1 MSTAPYDPALPAR
14 VRIFAVVFA
23 LLAAL
28 TLPAGALQTNDDE
41 PNGPSQEELDQ
52 MLAPLALYPDE
63 LLSQVLMAST
73 YPLELVEAAR
83 FAKANPDL
91 EGDALT
97 KALEEKDW
105 DPSVKSLVNFPD
117 VLKSLD
123 DQLEWTRKIGD
134 AFLADQ
140 KAVLDTVQKL
150 RSKAKE
156 AGNLESTEEM
166 TVTTEASAES
176 VTKEIIVIESA
187 KPDVVYVPVYDPV
200 VVYGTWWWPAY
211 PPPVYYRPPYYRPG
225 IFVTFGVGFAM
236 GAAWG
241 YAWGGC
247 SWRRSSVNINV
258 NRNVNIN
265 ANIDRN
271 RYKTQVGGGRG
282 EGTWQHDPKHR
293 KGVEYKDRATAKKFE
308 GKSRAD
314 AQRAR
319 ESYRGRANADR
330 ESLSRA
336 RSEGRIDSQGRSRER
351 ADRGDRSSST
361 RSRSQGSNERSRD
374 RSGSRSSERS
384 KSRSSTRSSGRSGAF
399 TGHRGSHS
407 SSRASS
413 RGKASRSRS
422 GGRAARGG
430 RGR

>member
-1 MSTAPYDPALPAR
+1 MTPAPLAPATPSR
-14 VRIFAVVFA
+14 WRTVAVLAA
-23 LLAAL
+23 LLA
-28 TLPAGALQTNDDE
+28 TLATPVRALQSDDAE
-41 PNGPSQEELDQ
+41 TAGPSQEELDQ

-73 YPLELVEAAR
+73 YPLEIVEAAR

-91 EGDALT
+91 KDDALT
-97 KALEEKDW
+97 EALEAKDW

-123 DQLEWTRKIGD
+123 DQLEWTRKMGD

-150 RSKAKE
+150 RSKAKD
-156 AGNLESTEEM
+156 AGNLESSEEM
-166 TVTTEASAES
+166 KVTTEPSPES
-176 VTKEIIVIESA
+176 ETKEVIVIESA

-200 VVYGTWWWPAY
+200 VVYGTWWYPAY

-225 IFVTFGVGFAM
+225 VFITFGVGFAM

-247 SWRRSSVNINV
+247 NWGRSSVNINV

-271 RYKTQVGGGRG
+271 RYKTQVGGGSG
-282 EGTWQHDPKHR
+282 KGNWQHDPKHR

-308 GKSRAD
+308 GRSRSD

-336 RSEGRIDSQGRSRER
+336 RSEGRIDARGRTGEG
-351 ADRGDRSSST
+351 AKRGDRSSTNRSRPSGSSGSRE
-361 RSRSQGSNERSRD
+361 RSRS
-374 RSGSRSSERS
+374 SSEKQSR
-384 KSRSSTRSSGRSGAF
+384 SRSSTRSNGRSGAF

-407 SSRASS
+407 SSRAST
-413 RGKASRSRS
+413 RGNASRSRS

-430 RGR
+430 RVR